1 MKTKTIKKNQKPIDI
16 EAHLKYV
23 CPIRSCGFEHWL
35 SLNEAQTK
43 NFKVVCECGCIFK
56 PKQIKKLKILYKQI
70 IKSSTDII
78 TAITVED
85 KSNIE
90 QPPTVEKIEIPVD
103 LSNECVK
110 LLIAYGFTKQESV
123 VLSSKAFSKTG
134 ESNSSNLVKYILQN
148 LIELESE

>member
-1 MKTKTIKKNQKPIDI
+1 M
-16 EAHLKYV
+16 
-23 CPIRSCGFEHWL
+23 
-35 SLNEAQTK
+35 NEAQTK

-56 PKQIKKLKILYKQI
+56 PKQIKKLKVLYKQI
-70 IKSSTDII
+70 IKSSTEIVA
-78 TAITVED
+78 TTTVED

-110 LLIAYGFTKQESV
+110 LLIFYGFTKQESII
-123 VLSSKAFSKTG
+123 LSSKAFRKTG

-148 LIELESE
+148 LIALESEE